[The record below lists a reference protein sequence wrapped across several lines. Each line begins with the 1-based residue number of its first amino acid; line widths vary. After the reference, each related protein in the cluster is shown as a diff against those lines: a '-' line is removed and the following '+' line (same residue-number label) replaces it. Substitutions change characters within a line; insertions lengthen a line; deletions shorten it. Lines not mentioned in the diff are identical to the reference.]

1 MKSSP
6 HQLLQRHGLTILI
19 GALVVGSLGV
29 IGYETQWG
37 TNLRPLSASAVGQVA
52 KSGDTSLLPAFGLP
66 TMDSGFRQ
74 TLDRPLFLPTRRPVP
89 VVIGATAPSMK
100 KGQFRLAGT
109 VVNQILPYAFLVEIS
124 TGKGMRVAK
133 GADVLSTGI
142 TLLSV
147 DGTRVVLKQGDET
160 EELTLR
166 TASSPAA
173 APGPLGVV
181 QPGTAQPPP
190 PSGVVVSGVPGPPA
204 VFPASQG
211 VATVTSIPGGLGAT
225 APLPGS
231 SALPGFVQSSPGPV
245 PNAAPTIPAENAAR
259 NPRRRSPNV
268 PQQ

>member
-1 MKSSP
+1 MKPSP
-6 HQLLQRHGLTILI
+6 QRLFQRHGLTILI
-19 GALVVGSLGV
+19 SALVVGSLGV

-37 TNLRPLSASAVGQVA
+37 TNLRPLSASAVGQGA

-109 VVNQILPYAFLVEIS
+109 VVNQVLPYAFLVEIS
-124 TGKGMRVAK
+124 TGKGTRVAK
-133 GADVLSTGI
+133 GADVMSTGI
-142 TLLSV
+142 TLLAV
-147 DGTRVVLKQGDET
+147 DAARVVLKQGDET

-173 APGPLGVV
+173 PPGPLGIG
-181 QPGTAQPPP
+181 QPGAAQPPP

-204 VFPASQG
+204 GFPASQG
-211 VATVTSIPGGLGAT
+211 VATVMSIPGGLGAT
-225 APLPGS
+225 VPLPGS

-245 PNAAPTIPAENAAR
+245 PNAAPTNPAENAAR

>member
-6 HQLLQRHGLTILI
+6 HQLFQRHGLTILI
-19 GALVVGSLGV
+19 GALVAGSLGV

-37 TNLRPLSASAVGQVA
+37 TNLRLRSASAVGQVA

-66 TMDSGFRQ
+66 TMDNGFRQ
-74 TLDRPLFLPTRRPVP
+74 TLERPLFLPTRRPVP
-89 VVIGATAPSMK
+89 VAIGTTAPSMK

-109 VVNQILPYAFLVEIS
+109 IVNQVLPYAFLVEIS
-124 TGKGMRVAK
+124 TGKAMRVAK
-133 GADVLSTGI
+133 GADVMSTGI
-142 TLLSV
+142 TLQAV
-147 DGTRVVLKQGDET
+147 DAAGVVLKQGDET

-173 APGPLGVV
+173 VPGPQGVG
-181 QPGTAQPPP
+181 QPGAAQPPP

-211 VATVTSIPGGLGAT
+211 VATVMSIPGGLGAT
-225 APLPGS
+225 VPLPGS

-245 PNAAPTIPAENAAR
+245 QNVAPTNPAENAAR
-259 NPRRRSPNV
+259 NPRRRFPNV